1 MREEE
6 TAELASFDK
15 LRASAH
21 GEPVEPWALWLVCGL
36 GVLCGSFFSSFVSAQ
51 APAPVI
57 VVETTKG
64 TFEFETYPIDAPK
77 TVAHIVELVKNG
89 FYDGQRVHRALPG
102 FLVQWGDPQSRDLAR
117 EPDWGRGAGAS
128 SGHPIGVSE
137 LRRKRLHTRGAVAM
151 AHQGIPALA
160 DSQIYVTLANRPDLD
175 NRYTVF
181 GHIVSGDDV
190 PSRLERGDLI
200 RKMYV
205 KE

>member
-1 MREEE
+1 MTRPEK
-6 TAELASFDK
+6 TAEHANIAEKILLCVVCVLCSFFGSSST
-15 LRASAH
+15 ASAQLA
-21 GEPVEPWALWLVCGL
+21 G
-36 GVLCGSFFSSFVSAQ
+36 
-51 APAPVI
+51 PVI

-64 TFEFETYPIDAPK
+64 TFEFETYPAEAPK
-77 TVAHIVELVKNG
+77 TVAHVVDLVKRG

-102 FLVQWGDPQSRDLAR
+102 FLVQWGDPKSRDLSR
-117 EPDWGRGAGAS
+117 EADWGRGADAS

-137 LRRKRLHTRGAVAM
+137 IRKKRLHTRDAVAM
-151 AHQGIPALA
+151 AHQGNPALA
-160 DSQIYVTLANRPDLD
+160 DSQIYVTLANRPDLN

-181 GHIVSGDDV
+181 GHIIAGDDV